1 MNFISVLPASI
12 SLPLPLDFNS
22 PRHRTLILCQLWW
35 GAVVLMTNK
44 VWSVSEVNNG
54 EKNWNKLGERIPA
67 PDFPSLACQSVCL
80 ALFKIE
86 LSHFG
91 VLAAL
96 LWNANLSIQFL
107 CILTCCSEGIWF
119 FFLPTVIYNHAHLYN
134 SLEYF
139 FLNPF
144 PRCRLVSF
152 LFRRDFFI
160 PCKFILYNC
169 FFFYGNF
176 CEHWFS
182 LELFTHL
189 VCSISAAFSPNYI
202 VLF

>member
-1 MNFISVLPASI
+1 MNFISVFPASI

-139 FLNPF
+139 FKI
-144 PRCRLVSF
+144 
-152 LFRRDFFI
+152 LFRDAALSPFYLDGIFSFHI
-160 PCKFILYNC
+160 SSFYITG

-189 VCSISAAFSPNYI
+189 VCSISAVFSPNYI

>member
-1 MNFISVLPASI
+1 M
-12 SLPLPLDFNS
+12 
-22 PRHRTLILCQLWW
+22 
-35 GAVVLMTNK
+35 MTNK

-54 EKNWNKLGERIPA
+54 EKNWNKLGGRIPA

-139 FLNPF
+139 FK
-144 PRCRLVSF
+144 SF
-152 LFRRDFFI
+152 SAMPPCLLFI
-160 PCKFILYNC
+160 
-169 FFFYGNF
+169 
-176 CEHWFS
+176 
-182 LELFTHL
+182 
-189 VCSISAAFSPNYI
+189 
-202 VLF
+202 

>member
-1 MNFISVLPASI
+1 MGRHRRQRSLDHAVRYTLPPLRAMQHVNLVYPRKMNVISVFPASTPI

-22 PRHRTLILCQLWW
+22 TRHRILILCQLWW
-35 GAVVLMTNK
+35 GAVVLLTNK
-44 VWSVSEVNNG
+44 AWSVSEVNAG

-67 PDFPSLACQSVCL
+67 PDFPSRACQSVCL

-107 CILTCCSEGIWF
+107 CILTCYSEGIWF
-119 FFLPTVIYNHAHLYN
+119 FFLPTAIYNHAHLYS

-139 FLNPF
+139 FKILFHDAALSPF
-144 PRCRLVSF
+144 YLDRIFHSM
-152 LFRRDFFI
+152 
-160 PCKFILYNC
+160 
-169 FFFYGNF
+169 
-176 CEHWFS
+176 
-182 LELFTHL
+182 
-189 VCSISAAFSPNYI
+189 
-202 VLF
+202 